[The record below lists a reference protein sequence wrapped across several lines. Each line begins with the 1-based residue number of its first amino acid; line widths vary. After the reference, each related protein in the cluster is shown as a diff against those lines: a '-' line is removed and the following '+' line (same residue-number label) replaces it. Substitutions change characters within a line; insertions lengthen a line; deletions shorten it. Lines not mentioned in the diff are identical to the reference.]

1 MTRVLATGTF
11 DIPHPGHL
19 FYLSF
24 YLSQASALGDELY
37 VIVARASMI
46 KHKPKPIL
54 PDEHRLLMVQALRVV
69 DHAVLGSETDIF
81 EPLYEIMPDIIAS
94 ETDIFEPLYE
104 IMPDIIALGFDQHF
118 DVEDL
123 ERGLADCGFDTKVVR
138 IKVSNSDRFCSTRRI
153 IDRILEINKI

>member
-19 FYLSF
+19 F

-54 PDEHRLLMVQALRVV
+54 PDGHRLLMVQALEIV
-69 DHAVLGSETDIF
+69 DE
-81 EPLYEIMPDIIAS
+81 
-94 ETDIFEPLYE
+94 
-104 IMPDIIALGFDQHF
+104 
-118 DVEDL
+118 
-123 ERGLADCGFDTKVVR
+123 
-138 IKVSNSDRFCSTRRI
+138 
-153 IDRILEINKI
+153 